1 MKAILVIDK
10 HDNCIKCPCHNG
22 EWGYCQ
28 ADKEERQIHYEGFP
42 NWCPLKPLP
51 DYKDETETTFVYHY
65 IAKGYNQCLAEINGK
80 TITRQ
85 EKIGE
90 QNENKHH

>member
-1 MKAILVIDK
+1 MKAILVTDMPKDCIECPI
-10 HDNCIKCPCHNG
+10 HDG
-22 EWGYCQ
+22 EYGICNAVYKPHS
-28 ADKEERQIHYEGFP
+28 DDYSKKRES
-42 NWCPLKPLP
+42 WCPLKPLP

-80 TITRQ
+80 TIARQ

-90 QNENKHH
+90 QE